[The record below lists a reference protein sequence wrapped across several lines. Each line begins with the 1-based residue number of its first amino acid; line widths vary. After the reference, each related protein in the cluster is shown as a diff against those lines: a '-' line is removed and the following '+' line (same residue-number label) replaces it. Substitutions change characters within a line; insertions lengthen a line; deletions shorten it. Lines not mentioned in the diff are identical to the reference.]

1 MADET
6 LIDSLGTQNAAV
18 KPKFLCPPT
27 FNPCTSSASSF
38 IKKYERTAAANSWNN
53 THKISYFGTF
63 LEGAAQLWFKRYA
76 ANGTNN
82 NKKWED
88 IKNDF
93 SKEFDGADRTHSV
106 ERLLFERKQKPN
118 ESIKAYYYELQT
130 LFEDFDT
137 NFELEKFRKFFENGI
152 RKEYYQNYRLL
163 LGENMDW
170 EDFKRIID
178 KLEDISKQDVL
189 ETSLNNMTISAEK
202 QQTCNCSCK
211 NNIGLQNPPRSNFN
225 PNFRQTGTR
234 SFQHPPRFSHPQN
247 YSYTRPNYFTPPKQ
261 EFLLHQ
267 DSLSINFIKITT
279 QIIPLKGKTPTTLI
293 LHQDIKI
300 FTSPTLPKEHP
311 HNHTLPETKILF
323 LILELMREDQNVK
336 SVHEGRPKCQI
347 CNRIGHSQHNVVR
360 RDILHN
366 LIPVK
371 QSRKE
376 SFSRGRS

>member
-1 MADET
+1 
-6 LIDSLGTQNAAV
+6 
-18 KPKFLCPPT
+18 
-27 FNPCTSSASSF
+27 
-38 IKKYERTAAANSWNN
+38 
-53 THKISYFGTF
+53 
-63 LEGAAQLWFKRYA
+63 
-76 ANGTNN
+76 
-82 NKKWED
+82 
-88 IKNDF
+88 
-93 SKEFDGADRTHSV
+93 
-106 ERLLFERKQKPN
+106 
-118 ESIKAYYYELQT
+118 
-130 LFEDFDT
+130 
-137 NFELEKFRKFFENGI
+137 
-152 RKEYYQNYRLL
+152 
-163 LGENMDW
+163 MDW

-234 SFQHPPRFSHPQN
+234 SFQQPPRFSHPQD
-247 YSYTRPNYFTPPKQ
+247 YSYTRPNYFTPQ
-261 EFLLHQ
+261 TEFLLHQ

-336 SVHEGRPKCQI
+336 SVTE
-347 CNRIGHSQHNVVR
+347 
-360 RDILHN
+360 
-366 LIPVK
+366 
-371 QSRKE
+371 
-376 SFSRGRS
+376 